1 VKDLISRA
9 KDTAAWFRSTRDLPL
24 TRDIALFLVRAGL
37 AWIFIYHGAGTLFGA
52 FHQAGIHGETV
63 YFQSQHLEPAT
74 FFTYVDGLTQFIG
87 GIAIAL
93 GIFGRLAGFALAGD
107 MIGAMATIT
116 FAQGLAGP
124 DGLGYQLNLALIIP
138 SLVLGFLGTGRFS
151 LDELL
156 RRTLSR
162 RAAPRSPSGAT
173 PVSSGKPM
181 SPEPSSAH

>member
-1 VKDLISRA
+1 M
-9 KDTAAWFRSTRDLPL
+9 PL

-63 YFQSQHLEPAT
+63 YFQSEHLDPAK

-87 GIAIAL
+87 GILIAV
-93 GIFGRLAGFALAGD
+93 GVFGQLAGFALAGD
-107 MIGAMATIT
+107 MIGAMVTIT

-124 DGLGYQLNLALIIP
+124 NGLGYQLNLALILP

-151 LDELL
+151 LDELIRHL
-156 RRTLSR
+156 VKRRGSS
-162 RAAPRSPSGAT
+162 SPPYGASD
-173 PVSSGKPM
+173 PSLARGD
-181 SPEPSSAH
+181 SPAQYSL

>member
-1 VKDLISRA
+1 VTEIFARA
-9 KDTAAWFRSTRDLPL
+9 TKITEWFRSTRDSAL
-24 TRDIALFLVRAGL
+24 TRDIALLLVRAGL

-63 YFQSQHLEPAT
+63 YFQSNHLDPAK
-74 FFTYVDGLTQFIG
+74 FFTYVDGLTQFVG
-87 GIAIAL
+87 GILIAV

-124 DGLGYQLNLALIIP
+124 HGLGYQLNLALIIP

-151 LDELL
+151 LDELIHYSL
-156 RRTLSR
+156 KKRGMEL
-162 RAAPRSPSGAT
+162 PR
-173 PVSSGKPM
+173 
-181 SPEPSSAH
+181 

>member
-9 KDTAAWFRSTRDLPL
+9 KDTATWFRSTRDLPL
-24 TRDIALFLVRAGL
+24 TQDIVLLLVRAGL

-74 FFTYVDGLTQFIG
+74 FFTYVDGLTQFVG

-93 GIFGRLAGFALAGD
+93 GVFGRLAGFALAGD
-107 MIGAMATIT
+107 MIGAMVTIT

-124 DGLGYQLNLALIIP
+124 NGLGYQLNLALIIP

-151 LDELL
+151 LDEVV
-156 RRTLSR
+156 RRALSR
-162 RAAPRSPSGAT
+162 REAPRSRSRAT
-173 PVSSGKPM
+173 PVASEEPVASR
-181 SPEPSSAH
+181 PSSAH